1 MNIEAKIPSIILHVI
16 TFATVN
22 TACMPLNKNILST
35 TTQPDIIA
43 TVIQDES
50 LPSASEIVSRVNQT
64 IVPAPIEQ
72 VTATKV
78 VEDDD
83 LTTDKSKHVSTF
95 TMTSTPKPASENT
108 NQDTLQTIREMT
120 IPENNLREVAMRLLG
135 KSHIPLTVQRQ
146 LDYHK
151 IDDQITFSA
160 TNLDTDEHF
169 DVTAELVYRGPEV
182 YFFTQTDLDVHKNMV
197 SLETVMN
204 NFETN
209 IIPNVRKFFGQEWSP
224 GIDGDTRLYILY
236 TSGLGNSVGGYYAS
250 TDEYSKLAHQYSNEK
265 EMFYINADTV
275 DINDPY
281 MGSILAHEFQHMVHW
296 ANDANEETW
305 VNEGASVLAEMLNG
319 FMPQVVDKAFASNPD
334 LQLNAWSTSGGGA
347 DSIPHYGA
355 SFLFLNY
362 FLDRFGDQATRALI
376 AHTDSCFE
384 AMNQVFLDMNII
396 DTNTGEPMTVMSFFA
411 DWLIANYIGDTSWSD
426 GKYGY
431 HNYPDAPLAIS
442 NKTMG
447 CNSLSGQLTV
457 HQYGVDYIETAC
469 NVPAKVSF
477 VGSNQIGV
485 ADVRPHSGKFMFWSN
500 RHDSS
505 DTKLTKSVD
514 LTDVTTA
521 TLHYWAWWSLENNY
535 DYVYLLVSTDNGDTW
550 QIIETPQGTNYNPSG
565 NNLGWGYNDN
575 SGNSKQPQWIQESV
589 NLSEF
594 AGQTV
599 LLRFEYI
606 TDAAINKPGFMLDD
620 ISIKEIGYE
629 EDFEDGDGGW
639 QSNGW
644 VRFDNTLPQSWSI
657 QLVNQ
662 KSQEVTTAEL
672 TNGKSEFSIDVGTTI
687 VVAATTPYTT
697 ELASYYIEI
706 H

>member
-376 AHTDSCFE
+376 AHTDSGFE
-384 AMNQVFLDMNII
+384 AMNQVFLEMNII

-485 ADVRPHSGKFMFWSN
+485 ADVRPHSGQFMFWSN
-500 RHDSS
+500 RHDSC
-505 DTKLTKSVD
+505 
-514 LTDVTTA
+514 
-521 TLHYWAWWSLENNY
+521 
-535 DYVYLLVSTDNGDTW
+535 LLYTS
-550 QIIETPQGTNYNPSG
+550 PSPRDG
-565 NNLGWGYNDN
+565 L
-575 SGNSKQPQWIQESV
+575 
-589 NLSEF
+589 LSRMPSS
-594 AGQTV
+594 A
-599 LLRFEYI
+599 
-606 TDAAINKPGFMLDD
+606 
-620 ISIKEIGYE
+620 
-629 EDFEDGDGGW
+629 
-639 QSNGW
+639 
-644 VRFDNTLPQSWSI
+644 
-657 QLVNQ
+657 
-662 KSQEVTTAEL
+662 
-672 TNGKSEFSIDVGTTI
+672 
-687 VVAATTPYTT
+687 
-697 ELASYYIEI
+697 
-706 H
+706 